1 MEPMPVPSP
10 VDALHD
16 LVVAA
21 AREFNAGRY
30 FEAHEA
36 LEEAL
41 DELPDEHWPLFLGL
55 IQVAVG
61 YHKITQGLRSGAKR
75 MLGLG
80 TEKLAPLPG
89 DAGGLL
95 DLDDL
100 RRRAGADLRA
110 LADASFDE
118 AAFVRSP
125 PRMKPGRPR
134 AKG

>member
-1 MEPMPVPSP
+1 L
-10 VDALHD
+10 DAPL
-16 LVVAA
+16 LTA
-21 AREFNAGRY
+21 ARKFNVGHY

-41 DELPDEHWPLFLGL
+41 DEVSDEHWPLFLGL
-55 IQVAVG
+55 IQVSVG

-80 TEKLAPLPG
+80 LEKLAPLPG
-89 DAGGLL
+89 DAGGLI

-118 AAFVRSP
+118 AAFFRSP
-125 PRMKPGRPR
+125 PRMKPGRRR
-134 AKG
+134 AQG